1 MDCREISQE
10 ELDQIIQERDA
21 LRAQV
26 ATLSAGKAWIPE
38 PTDEDWKESIRVSK
52 VLAWAREHAVAP
64 VVVPTMDWEEVNSR
78 SRLNFEDDD
87 TLSPVI
93 YANGYAKGYSDLAS
107 LIRPIPTD
115 RILQD
120 GQVAVRELSSAE
132 VLDAF
137 YAWLSEWRP
146 DCHYHTLDTSTL
158 HAVFLG
164 GMEAARKRA
173 KKEGG
178 QG

>member
-10 ELDQIIQERDA
+10 ELDQIIQDRDA

-64 VVVPTMDWEEVNSR
+64 VVVP
-78 SRLNFEDDD
+78 
-87 TLSPVI
+87 
-93 YANGYAKGYSDLAS
+93 S

-120 GQVAVRELSSAE
+120 GLVEVGIHELRM
-132 VLDAF
+132 LRDF
-137 YAWLSEWRP
+137 
-146 DCHYHTLDTSTL
+146 
-158 HAVFLG
+158 
-164 GMEAARKRA
+164 AARRMSQREYDRLEACRDAHEDALRA
-173 KKEGG
+173 KNAGEV
-178 QG
+178 

>member
-10 ELDQIIQERDA
+10 ELDQIIQDRDA

-120 GQVAVRELSSAE
+120 GQVEVGIHELRM
-132 VLDAF
+132 LRDF
-137 YAWLSEWRP
+137 
-146 DCHYHTLDTSTL
+146 
-158 HAVFLG
+158 
-164 GMEAARKRA
+164 AARRMSQREYDRLEACRDAHEDALRA
-173 KKEGG
+173 KNAGEV
-178 QG
+178 